1 MDRFDK
7 IVTGVSIPFAS
18 IATFVVGLYSPF
30 MSFWLAAG
38 LVVSVSALMFAGIVV
53 LPRARRTRSTL
64 PDSIVRYLFA
74 LVLTCGIV
82 MMFVAMVIFGIGV
95 FIWLRF
101 GEYDRV
107 AFAIQEGT
115 PFLILTIVLWV
126 AAFRLLRV
134 RLWGWWQAL
143 VGSLGAIAHG
153 IYRYSLF
160 PAFIPGNAS
169 PVPWLSSNPGAW
181 LTTVLGWIVL
191 VQLTAAFPLFRQEA
205 TAVSSLAKGQISN
218 YASSHPSPG
227 SYVTERPTAAFVLSL
242 LAGIFILLGGA
253 LLAAIGAAIFAF
265 VPTIGLVIGVVGL
278 AFGILVLVGAVML
291 YMRPDQHVTWGVII
305 LVFSILSIFT
315 ALGGFL
321 IGLILGIVGG
331 ALAIAWKPRAVMF
344 PGYGA
349 GYPAG
354 FATYGPPPPV
364 APPGYAAA
372 PPGAQ
377 PSQPITPEAPA
388 FCKNCGAPLS
398 PGVQFC
404 PSCGMKVGN

>member
-30 MSFWLAAG
+30 MSFWLASG

-74 LVLTCGIV
+74 LVLTSGIA

-95 FIWLRF
+95 FVWLRF

-126 AAFRLLRV
+126 ASFRLLRV

-169 PVPWLSSNPGAW
+169 WLVDVS
-181 LTTVLGWIVL
+181 
-191 VQLTAAFPLFRQEA
+191 TACRFKWRRRWR
-205 TAVSSLAKGQISN
+205 LA
-218 YASSHPSPG
+218 
-227 SYVTERPTAAFVLSL
+227 
-242 LAGIFILLGGA
+242 
-253 LLAAIGAAIFAF
+253 
-265 VPTIGLVIGVVGL
+265 
-278 AFGILVLVGAVML
+278 
-291 YMRPDQHVTWGVII
+291 
-305 LVFSILSIFT
+305 
-315 ALGGFL
+315 
-321 IGLILGIVGG
+321 
-331 ALAIAWKPRAVMF
+331 RANV
-344 PGYGA
+344 
-349 GYPAG
+349 
-354 FATYGPPPPV
+354 
-364 APPGYAAA
+364 
-372 PPGAQ
+372 
-377 PSQPITPEAPA
+377 
-388 FCKNCGAPLS
+388 KWW
-398 PGVQFC
+398 
-404 PSCGMKVGN
+404 